1 MHERET
7 LGSYLKNQRESKK
20 ISLRDVAKN
29 TRVREYILRAIEE
42 DRQDLLPAATYVKGF
57 LLAYAKYLNLD
68 RKDILL
74 RYERVL
80 KGEPIKEEPVKREPV
95 KGEPVP
101 PPPAPS
107 PKPKQKSSWSTR
119 QTWVV
124 GGVIVASFIVFYFFS
139 PYSSKPLIEPGPEKP
154 ILEEKSPV
162 ASSPPVVA
170 ATRAP
175 EEKTAVEEKQ
185 PLAPSPPAAATN
197 SVPEKKPFS
206 LQMKAVEET
215 WVSLQVEGQSE
226 REMTFKPGEGLSV
239 LASSRVHMII
249 GNAGGLNLIWNGKA
263 LDKFGKSGEVVKLII
278 TSQGVGV
285 KPPEKSKSQ

>member
-1 MHERET
+1 VHERET

-154 ILEEKSPV
+154 ILEGKSPV

-263 LDKFGKSGEVVKLII
+263 LDRFGKSGEVVKLII
-278 TSQGVGV
+278 TSQGVEV
-285 KPPEKSKSQ
+285 KPPEKSESQ